1 MSKSIFEKYVAA
13 LNSLAVPGIP
23 DNKVVV
29 LTGAQVFTDA
39 DEPGIERYVKYHIIP
54 WAFMNGI
61 YCKGMTH
68 GNFVV
73 ERDYNQPEE
82 VLKNKEEDY
91 YLNVDILNYVYAVMA
106 AAVEIKKAKPGT
118 VLVVGYCGEA
128 DAAYVNRYDSV
139 ADFTKEAESEIKD
152 LGYEEE
158 E

>member
-29 LTGAQVFTDA
+29 LTGCQVFTDA
-39 DEPGIERYVKYHIIP
+39 GESDIESYVNYHIIP

-73 ERDYNQPEE
+73 ERDYNHPEE
-82 VLKNKEEDY
+82 VIKNKEEDFS
-91 YLNVDILNYVYAVMA
+91 LNVDILNYVYAVMA
-106 AAVEIKKAKPGT
+106 AAIEIKKAKPGT
-118 VLVVGYCGEA
+118 IIVVGYCGEA
-128 DAAYVNRYDSV
+128 DISYVNRYDSV
-139 ADFTKEAESEIKD
+139 AEFTKEAESEIKD